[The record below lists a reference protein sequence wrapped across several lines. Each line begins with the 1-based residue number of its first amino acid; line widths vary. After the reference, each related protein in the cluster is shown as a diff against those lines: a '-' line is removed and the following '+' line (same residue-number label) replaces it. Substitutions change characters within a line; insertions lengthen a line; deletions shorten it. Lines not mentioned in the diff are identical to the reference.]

1 MELHE
6 KLIEAKVAAAIAA
19 ANIPASA
26 IVGAWTTATGGG
38 LKNVESVGTVT
49 TLEISTGIR
58 QYETGL
64 RNPKEGTIKDL
75 AQAFDVAEEA
85 LSVPDIDSYVGLM
98 HTLFTLEDMYG
109 LAVIKIDDQVCL
121 RPDVNHP
128 NYSLS
133 LAEDLNAWCEIKE
146 KRMNGIIR
154 FEEYDQ
160 WRYSYPKDKALSVK
174 ASIDD
179 AK

>member
-1 MELHE
+1 
-6 KLIEAKVAAAIAA
+6 
-19 ANIPASA
+19 
-26 IVGAWTTATGGG
+26 
-38 LKNVESVGTVT
+38 
-49 TLEISTGIR
+49 
-58 QYETGL
+58 
-64 RNPKEGTIKDL
+64 
-75 AQAFDVAEEA
+75 
-85 LSVPDIDSYVGLM
+85 M

-109 LAVIKIDDQVCL
+109 LTVIKIDDQVCL

-160 WRYSYPKDKALSVK
+160 WRYSYPKDKALKVK

>member
-1 MELHE
+1 MAIGERIRWFRKRHGLTQREL
-6 KLIEAKVAAAIAA
+6 
-19 ANIPASA
+19 
-26 IVGAWTTATGGG
+26 G
-38 LKNVESVGTVT
+38 LKLGFTNKTAD
-49 TLEISTGIR
+49 LRIR

-75 AQAFDVAEEA
+75 AQVFDVAEEA
-85 LSVPDIDSYVGLM
+85 LSVPDIDSYIGLM

-109 LAVIKIDDQVCL
+109 LTDIKIDDQVCL
-121 RPDVNHP
+121 RTEVNQP
-128 NYSLS
+128 KYRLS

>member
-1 MELHE
+1 M
-6 KLIEAKVAAAIAA
+6 K
-19 ANIPASA
+19 
-26 IVGAWTTATGGG
+26 
-38 LKNVESVGTVT
+38 
-49 TLEISTGIR
+49 
-58 QYETGL
+58 Q
-64 RNPKEGTIKDL
+64 GTIKDL
-75 AQAFDVAEEA
+75 AQVFDVAEEA

-109 LAVIKIDDQVCL
+109 LTVIKIDDQVCL

>member
-1 MELHE
+1 MAIGERIRWFRKRHGLTQREL
-6 KLIEAKVAAAIAA
+6 
-19 ANIPASA
+19 
-26 IVGAWTTATGGG
+26 G
-38 LKNVESVGTVT
+38 LKLGFTNKTAD
-49 TLEISTGIR
+49 LRIR

-75 AQAFDVAEEA
+75 AQVFDVAEEA
-85 LSVPDIDSYVGLM
+85 LSVPDIDSYIGLM

-109 LAVIKIDDQVCL
+109 LTVIKIDDQVCL

>member
-1 MELHE
+1 MAIGERIRWFRKRHGLTQREL
-6 KLIEAKVAAAIAA
+6 
-19 ANIPASA
+19 
-26 IVGAWTTATGGG
+26 G
-38 LKNVESVGTVT
+38 LKLGFTNKTAD
-49 TLEISTGIR
+49 LRIR

-75 AQAFDVAEEA
+75 AQVFDVAEEA

-109 LAVIKIDDQVCL
+109 LKVIKIDDQVCL

>member
-1 MELHE
+1 MAIGERIRWFRKRHGLTQREL
-6 KLIEAKVAAAIAA
+6 
-19 ANIPASA
+19 
-26 IVGAWTTATGGG
+26 G
-38 LKNVESVGTVT
+38 LKLGFTNKTAD
-49 TLEISTGIR
+49 LRIR

-109 LAVIKIDDQVCL
+109 LTVINIDDQVCL